1 MRTPNEPPKP
11 MTVMRHALLTAVTLA
26 LLSSGVA
33 DRATAQQPGPDP
45 YMAVERWMQPFAQS
59 GFAWGSNP
67 GVFVE
72 SLERIFVVQRGE
84 IELPKPLPSEFEDF
98 VGSIDIS
105 ALRATPVF
113 RNCIFIVNSRGQLIE
128 TWPQWDSLF
137 VGTNGPHKI
146 RISPYDPERRVWV
159 VNERRHQ
166 IHVFSNDGQ
175 RLLMEFGEAFV
186 EGDDENH
193 FGLPQ
198 DVAFLRDGSVLV
210 ADGITNSRVVK
221 FDSLGRFVTS
231 WGTRGDGPSQ
241 LNGVHAVAT
250 DAAGRVYVA
259 DRNNDRV
266 QVYNSNGNHLD
277 TWDGLSFPNDV
288 FITADQDVW
297 VADNQPPQMVKFNT
311 NGDRLYS
318 WMLDSGPHRFG
329 EVHEMA
335 VDAEGSWYGSDN
347 LLGRTQKFVPRPG
360 ANPELLIEQ
369 SVPLSGRR
377 R

>member
-1 MRTPNEPPKP
+1 MRRTPSALPVALVLA
-11 MTVMRHALLTAVTLA
+11 TVAAGFAQTVL
-26 LLSSGVA
+26 
-33 DRATAQQPGPDP
+33 AQQAGPDP
-45 YMAVERWMQPFAQS
+45 YMSVERWMDPFAPV

-72 SLERIFVVQRGE
+72 SLDRIFVVQRGE
-84 IELPKPLPSEFEDF
+84 IELPDPLPEEFDNF
-98 VGSIDIS
+98 VGSIGIS

-128 TWPQWDSLF
+128 TWPQWDHLF
-137 VGTNGPHKI
+137 EGTNGPHKV
-146 RISPYDPERRVWV
+146 RISPYDPQRRVWV

-166 IHVFSNDGQ
+166 IHVFSNDGKQ
-175 RLLMEFGEAFV
+175 LLFELGEAFV
-186 EGDDENH
+186 EGEDGAH

-198 DVAFLRDGSVLV
+198 DVAFLPDGSALV
-210 ADGITNSRVVK
+210 ADGITNSRIAK
-221 FDSLGRFVTS
+221 FDAQGRFVRS
-231 WGTRGDGPSQ
+231 WGTRGTGTGQ
-241 LNGVHAVAT
+241 FNGVHAVAT

-266 QVYNSNGNHLD
+266 QVFDSNGGHLS
-277 TWDGLSFPNDV
+277 TWGGLSFPNDI

-297 VADNQPPQMVKFNT
+297 VADNQPPQMVKFDTSGN
-311 NGDRLYS
+311 RLYS
-318 WMLDSGPHRFG
+318 WMLDAGAHRFG

-360 ANPELLIEQ
+360 ADPNLLIGRQ
-369 SVPLSGRR
+369 SPLSGGR
-377 R
+377 